1 MTAGVLPSAV
11 GFSLLSQA
19 AAEPSSSSRI
29 VPLASRMPSTLTVRS
44 VAVAG
49 VPVAAKQAI
58 SIAAAVHQS
67 ARLSDGFES
76 LGERT
81 AKKKAENSGLHIE
94 VTPQYLATE
103 PRPMGC

>member
-1 MTAGVLPSAV
+1 MSAGVLPSAV

-49 VPVAAKQAI
+49 VQMAPMQA
-58 SIAAAVHQS
+58 IAAAVHRS
-67 ARLSDGFES
+67 ARLSDGFKRDDEWT
-76 LGERT
+76 GENNT
-81 AKKKAENSGLHIE
+81 ENNGLLIE
-94 VTPQYLATE
+94 VTPQFLATE
-103 PRPMGC
+103 

>member
-49 VPVAAKQAI
+49 VQMAPMQAI
-58 SIAAAVHQS
+58 PIAAAVHRR
-67 ARLSDGFES
+67 ARLSDRFEWVDEWT
-76 LGERT
+76 GENKT
-81 AKKKAENSGLHIE
+81 ENSGLVIE
-94 VTPQYLATE
+94 VTPQFLA
-103 PRPMGC
+103 